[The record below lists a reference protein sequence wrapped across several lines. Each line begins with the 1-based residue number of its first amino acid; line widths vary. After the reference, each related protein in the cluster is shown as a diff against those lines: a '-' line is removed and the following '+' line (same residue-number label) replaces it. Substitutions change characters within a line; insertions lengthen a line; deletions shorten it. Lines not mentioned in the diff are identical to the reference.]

1 MDEIYQKYARFVYRY
16 LLSLGAGE
24 EVAEEV
30 MQETFFQAVRSIHTY
45 KGESKLSTW
54 LCAIARNQYAKYRK
68 KNPGHISFDE
78 TFMAYAI
85 NDPPAQV
92 EVFKSMQILPG
103 NTREIMYLRIYGNL
117 SFRQIGEVLGISE
130 NTARV
135 TYYRAREK
143 LRKEMEENGR
153 E

>member
-24 EVAEEV
+24 DVAEEV
-30 MQETFFQAVRSIHTY
+30 MQETFYQAVRSIHTY

-68 KNPGHISFDE
+68 KNPEHVPFDE
-78 TFMAYAI
+78 TFMASSI
-85 NDPPAQV
+85 SDPLAQV
-92 EVFKSMQILPG
+92 EVLRQMQILPG
-103 NTREIMYLRIYGNL
+103 YAREIMYLRIYGNL
-117 SFRQIGEVLGISE
+117 SFRQIGEVLGITE

-143 LRKEMEENGR
+143 LRKEIEENGR

>member
-24 EVAEEV
+24 DVAEEV
-30 MQETFFQAVRSIHTY
+30 MQETFYQAVRSIHTY

-54 LCAIARNQYAKYRK
+54 LCAIARNQYAKYRQ
-68 KNPGHISFDE
+68 KNPEHVPFDE
-78 TFMAYAI
+78 TFMASSI
-85 NDPPAQV
+85 SDPLAQV
-92 EVFKSMQILPG
+92 EVLRQMQILPG
-103 NTREIMYLRIYGNL
+103 HAREIMYLRIYGNL
-117 SFRQIGEVLGISE
+117 SFRQIGEVLGITE

-143 LRKEMEENGR
+143 LRKEIEENGR

>member
-1 MDEIYQKYARFVYRY
+1 
-16 LLSLGAGE
+16 
-24 EVAEEV
+24 
-30 MQETFFQAVRSIHTY
+30 
-45 KGESKLSTW
+45 
-54 LCAIARNQYAKYRK
+54 
-68 KNPGHISFDE
+68 
-78 TFMAYAI
+78 
-85 NDPPAQV
+85 
-92 EVFKSMQILPG
+92 
-103 NTREIMYLRIYGNL
+103 YLRVYGNL

>member
-16 LLSLGAGE
+16 LLSLGACE
-24 EVAEEV
+24 DVAEEV
-30 MQETFFQAVRSIHTY
+30 MQETFYQALHSLHTY

-54 LCAIARNQYAKYRK
+54 LCAIARNQYAKYRR
-68 KNPGHISFDE
+68 KNPEHVPFDE
-78 TFMAYAI
+78 SFMAGSI
-85 NDPPAQV
+85 SDPNSRV
-92 EVFKSMQILPG
+92 DLLRKMQILSSVS
-103 NTREIMYLRIYGNL
+103 REIMYLRVYGNL